1 MERALVLSGGGA
13 RGAFHVGVWKYL
25 LEAGWKPGLICG
37 TSVGA
42 IVGAGIASG
51 MGLERMINL
60 WLKYDN
66 SRMYRP
72 AIDKFVFSL
81 LAGRK
86 FKPIA
91 DTARL
96 RTMLLDNLNFDDLKK
111 SPIRL
116 IIAALNMRKSQ
127 IEYFGNEAIT
137 IDHMMAAGAVP
148 LFFPWHRLKGTPYWD
163 AGLMANTPIRPA
175 IEYGAKSIIVVFLS
189 PLGVFDQPEPRTHSQ
204 VVNLIGEQFLHGSY
218 STFPF
223 DLLKTDAEI
232 RVVAPTRMLGLRSI
246 LNFNKRKA
254 RRLIS
259 EGYECA
265 RNQLESL
272 R

>member
-25 LEAGWKPGLICG
+25 VEIGWKPDLICG

-51 MGLERMINL
+51 VSLERMVRL
-60 WLKYDN
+60 WLTYDN
-66 SRMYRP
+66 PRMYRP
-72 AIDKFVFSL
+72 TIDKFIFSF
-81 LAGRK
+81 LARK
-86 FKPIA
+86 QFRSIA

-96 RTMLLDNLNFDDLKK
+96 RTMLLENLDFDDLKK
-111 SPIRL
+111 SRTRL
-116 IIAALNMRKSQ
+116 IIAALNMQKSR
-127 IEYFGNEAIT
+127 IDYFGNETIT

-148 LFFPWHRLKGTPYWD
+148 LFFPWHKLKGTPYWD

-189 PLGVFDQPEPRTHSQ
+189 PLGVFDQPEPRTHRQ
-204 VVNLIGEQFLHGSY
+204 VVNLIGEQFLYGSY

-246 LNFNKRKA
+246 LNFNKKQA
-254 RRLIS
+254 RGLIA
-259 EGYECA
+259 EGYENA
-265 RNQLESL
+265 RDQLKSL
-272 R
+272 G